1 MEKPREFPK
10 EKDFQKCYICLD
22 NPVDPIYPGGCTHAL
37 CKSHLKVHNN
47 KFNYIFRIFQEC
59 NAVFVVFHLN

>member
-22 NPVDPIYPGGCTHAL
+22 NPVEPIYPGGCTHAL
-37 CKSHLKVHNN
+37 CKSHLKVHKKN
-47 KFNYIFRIFQEC
+47 KFNNI
-59 NAVFVVFHLN
+59 

>member
-1 MEKPREFPK
+1 MEKPKNFPK

-37 CKSHLKVHNN
+37 CKSHLKVHKKN
-47 KFNYIFRIFQEC
+47 KFNNI
-59 NAVFVVFHLN
+59 